1 MARVQDPVTPRFDE
15 VRAVADAVLYEGYV
29 LYPYRRSS
37 GKNRVRWQ
45 FGVLAPKAWLA
56 GQGLA
61 DETSVAGSVE
71 SWFQQTECLL
81 EAPPHATVTVRVR
94 FLQLQAKAVERRD
107 GGRYEPVEV
116 LEIDGQRHLAFDEAI
131 PREQD
136 VSATV
141 ADLLAGEQ
149 RVLLAFRGRRS
160 VRALPGGVGR
170 VVRRTWPVSA
180 AVVMSAN
187 PAAAPFPV
195 MRLRIRV
202 ENTAGSAVARVP
214 RERALRQALLATH
227 TVTAVSTG
235 GFLSMLDP
243 PEWAAPAARECAN
256 VHTFP
261 VLAGPSGSNGLVLS
275 APIILPDHVQV
286 APESPGDLHD
296 GGEIDELLSLRT
308 LTLTDEEKAEARATD
323 PRTAAIIDRVD
334 AMPPEM
340 FGKLHGAIRSLRTPS
355 SEPDGVLVDG
365 TRITQGSRVRLRP
378 RRHGTD
384 AQDMFLAG
392 RSATVSEILH
402 DVGGGCFL
410 AVTLDG
416 HPDGDLLGRYG
427 RAYHFAPDEIEVLR

>member
-1 MARVQDPVTPRFDE
+1 
-15 VRAVADAVLYEGYV
+15 
-29 LYPYRRSS
+29 
-37 GKNRVRWQ
+37 
-45 FGVLAPKAWLA
+45 
-56 GQGLA
+56 
-61 DETSVAGSVE
+61 
-71 SWFQQTECLL
+71 
-81 EAPPHATVTVRVR
+81 
-94 FLQLQAKAVERRD
+94 
-107 GGRYEPVEV
+107 
-116 LEIDGQRHLAFDEAI
+116 
-131 PREQD
+131 
-136 VSATV
+136 
-141 ADLLAGEQ
+141 
-149 RVLLAFRGRRS
+149 
-160 VRALPGGVGR
+160 
-170 VVRRTWPVSA
+170 
-180 AVVMSAN
+180 
-187 PAAAPFPV
+187 
-195 MRLRIRV
+195 
-202 ENTAGSAVARVP
+202 
-214 RERALRQALLATH
+214 
-227 TVTAVSTG
+227 
-235 GFLSMLDP
+235 
-243 PEWAAPAARECAN
+243 

-261 VLAGPSGSNGLVLS
+261 VLAGPPGSNGLVLS
-275 APIILPDHVQV
+275 APIILADHVQI

-410 AVTLDG
+410 AVALDG
-416 HPDGDLLGRYG
+416 HAGGDLLSRYG